1 MGRDDGITGRV
12 GGAGIRGRVGGGD
25 GIRGRVCGGDGGI
38 SGWVGGGER
47 VRWLRDQWVGGGGD
61 WLVD

>member
-25 GIRGRVCGGDGGI
+25 GDQRTGGWAVPVGSEDG
-38 SGWVGGGER
+38 
-47 VRWLRDQWVGGGGD
+47 
-61 WLVD
+61 